1 MKKGEGVLETGE
13 LNKNALPVC
22 HMRMPW
28 SFMINYGFSVEKIS
42 PTTIIIERLFV
53 PVKQLQG
60 IGNGTVTSSS
70 LL

>member
-1 MKKGEGVLETGE
+1 
-13 LNKNALPVC
+13 
-22 HMRMPW
+22 MPW